1 MQQVL
6 QSTKDNIMNEPKMT
20 YEQMMKLDIVNY
32 DDLDTVVTDILTTA
46 QKQVDDIIE
55 KYNECND
62 EGGEVDTVDLDS
74 KFDVLHDYVGDYIN
88 E

>member
-1 MQQVL
+1 
-6 QSTKDNIMNEPKMT
+6 MNEPKMT

-46 QKQVDDIIE
+46 QTQLEEAIE

-62 EGGEVDTVDLDS
+62 EGGEVDTVDLNG
-74 KFDVLHDYVGDYIN
+74 KFDELNDYLEDYHN

>member
-1 MQQVL
+1 
-6 QSTKDNIMNEPKMT
+6 MNEPTMN
-20 YEQMMKLDIVNY
+20 YDQAMKLDIVNY

-62 EGGEVDTVDLDS
+62 EGGEVDTVDLNG
-74 KFDVLHDYVGDYIN
+74 KFDELNDYLEDYHN

>member
-32 DDLDTVVTDILTTA
+32 DDLDRVVTDILTTA
-46 QKQVDDIIE
+46 QKQVDDIIK
-55 KYNECND
+55 KYNRTN
-62 EGGEVDTVDLDS
+62 
-74 KFDVLHDYVGDYIN
+74 
-88 E
+88 

>member
-32 DDLDTVVTDILTTA
+32 DDLDTVVTNIFGIANRWKIFLIRNSLEYTFSFI
-46 QKQVDDIIE
+46 KI
-55 KYNECND
+55 
-62 EGGEVDTVDLDS
+62 
-74 KFDVLHDYVGDYIN
+74 FR
-88 E
+88 

>member
-46 QKQVDDIIE
+46 QTQVDDVIE
-55 KYNECND
+55 KYNESND
-62 EGGEVDTVDLDS
+62 DGGEVDTVDLNG
-74 KFDVLHDYVGDYIN
+74 KFDELHDYMRDYHN

>member
-1 MQQVL
+1 
-6 QSTKDNIMNEPKMT
+6 MN
-20 YEQMMKLDIVNY
+20 YDQIMKLDIVNY

-46 QKQVDDIIE
+46 QTQLEEAIE

-62 EGGEVDTVDLDS
+62 EGGEVDTVDLNG
-74 KFDVLHDYVGDYIN
+74 KFDVLHDYVEDYHN

>member
-1 MQQVL
+1 
-6 QSTKDNIMNEPKMT
+6 MNDPKMT

-32 DDLDTVVTDILTTA
+32 DDLETVVTDILTTA
-46 QKQVDDIIE
+46 QTQLEEAIE

-62 EGGEVDTVDLDS
+62 EGGEVDTVDLNG
-74 KFDVLHDYVGDYIN
+74 KFDELNDYLEDYHN

>member
-1 MQQVL
+1 
-6 QSTKDNIMNEPKMT
+6 MNEPKMT

-46 QKQVDDIIE
+46 QTQVDDVIE
-55 KYNECND
+55 KYNESND
-62 EGGEVDTVDLDS
+62 DGGEVDTVDLNG
-74 KFDVLHDYVGDYIN
+74 KFDELHDYMRDYHN